1 MAIRFLKQDQLPAF
15 LGYLAEKARVVAP
28 IKTDGVVQFQPW
40 AAGKDVELDVLL
52 AKQSPKEF
60 VFLQTETYLKFGY
73 STISPEEGAEGEA
86 AIPHEAVE
94 VEALNEA
101 PAQVIFGLR
110 PCDARG
116 FVQMDQV
123 FGGYGGF
130 YFDPLYNA
138 RRAATTLLAV
148 TCRDPRST
156 CFCTAIG
163 GCPAGHEGVDAL
175 FTQVD
180 GGFTVEGFTEK
191 GEAAL
196 AFAGL
201 ADATDAQTGEA
212 AEVKMQATGKVDVPF
227 TLEGI
232 RDNLH
237 DNIADKGWHD
247 LCMRCI
253 SCGTCTYVC
262 PSCYCFSIN
271 DELVE
276 STGERYRVWDNCFN
290 PLYTEETSGHN
301 PRAAKSNRFRNRFS
315 HKFWYYPDKYDS
327 LLCSGCGR
335 CIMHC
340 PTRID
345 IREVLWVMGSA
356 GATSAAAPPPA
367 AEPAAECAAEPASA
381 GAPTAPPGSAPAP
394 TDGKEA

>member
-1 MAIRFLKQDQLPAF
+1 MTIKYLAQDQLAAF
-15 LGYLAEKARVVAP
+15 LAHLAERARVVAP
-28 IKTDGVVQFQPW
+28 ISEDGVVLFRNWEPGRQV
-40 AAGKDVELDVLL
+40 DLEVLL
-52 AKQSPKEF
+52 AKQAPKEF
-60 VFLQTETYLKFGY
+60 MFPQTEEYLKFSY
-73 STISPEEGAEGEA
+73 RMDTPVVDESAPPAGASDDGQVEA
-86 AIPHEAVE
+86 ALPHEVIE
-94 VEALNEA
+94 VQAENAA
-101 PAQVIFGLR
+101 PAQIIFGLR

-138 RRAATTLLAV
+138 KREATTLLAV

-180 GGFTVEGFTEK
+180 GGFTVEPLTEK
-191 GEAAL
+191 GEAATD
-196 AFAGL
+196 FAAL
-201 ADATDAQTGEA
+201 RDASEGEAAEA
-212 AEVKMQATGKVDVPF
+212 AEVKVQATTRVDVPF
-227 TLEGI
+227 EIDGV
-232 RDNLH
+232 RDNLKA
-237 DNIADKGWHD
+237 NFEGTSWQD
-247 LCMRCI
+247 LCLRCI

-262 PSCYCFSIN
+262 PSCYCFSVN
-271 DELVE
+271 DSLVE
-276 STGERYRVWDNCFN
+276 TKGERYRVWDNCFN
-290 PLYTEETSGHN
+290 PTYTLETSGHN
-301 PRAAKSNRFRNRFS
+301 PREKKVNRFRNRFS
-315 HKFWYYPDKYDS
+315 HKFWYYQDKYDS

-345 IREVLWVMGSA
+345 IREVLRVMGAPAGVPEAA
-356 GATSAAAPPPA
+356 GAASNSAELPA
-367 AEPAAECAAEPASA
+367 
-381 GAPTAPPGSAPAP
+381 